1 MAINRFFKPVE
12 YSYTPIPFQE
22 LMTVGRELNR
32 QREQAEAEL
41 NANIRTF
48 GKFVSPS
55 AIDMENY
62 NKESIGKLSPFLEQ
76 AAANPEVM
84 KDAAWRASLQ
94 AQLNS
99 IDYAKLGMLEQ
110 SANNLREGLKMRAQ
124 MEAEGLYNPN
134 WDRSD
139 IPNYDTL
146 GSKEVFS
153 DITPVKYMTANE
165 LSNKYFDNLKPG
177 DLDPVWRDGI
187 KYRQIG
193 NSVQDLEAIYDTY
206 ENDLI
211 NSPQGREYM
220 RQFIIDNNGDV
231 SEARKDFREMIIASQ
246 MDRTLRPT
254 LQVDQGWLAQQK
266 LAAAR
271 SAATRNAGSGYSTEQ
286 LRPTRQTQLGNDIAT
301 GIMSKISKLDKS
313 VENDVS
319 MLLGAAQGYGEEYV
333 KAKARYDQ
341 TQSDEDF
348 IYMQQMASRV
358 QQAMSEAQML
368 PMQTIM
374 RNAFKGTAG
383 FDLINDPSTDKMYN
397 RERYIKGAK
406 SAIDAISNT
415 ASLNSVSKGGDPL
428 LTKVGGVP
436 SKYTL
441 SDGSETNVYVFED
454 SDGFMLTESLL
465 QLATGTQPANPVRN
479 RGIFN
484 TGGFA
489 LRELLEA
496 GDLHGIHF
504 IPSSNNN
511 ITQIAG
517 ANNDS
522 HKIINGKIRIPAD
535 QVRNALG
542 SGMAGSWAIPFM
554 KTSATTMIEDQFD
567 GRVVKYGE
575 DETEYFEI
583 DGSYVLPEDSNDNY
597 WYDIDLLREN
607 SPSHGGVGGATQ
619 AKEHIPSTLY
629 DIMTQ

>member
-22 LMTVGRELNR
+22 LMMVGRELNR

-55 AIDMENY
+55 QVDMENY
-62 NKESIGKLSPFLEQ
+62 QRESVGKLAPFLEQ

-84 KDAAWRASLQ
+84 KDASWRASLQ
-94 AQLNS
+94 TQLNS

-110 SANNLREGLKMRAQ
+110 SANNLREGLKMRAK

-177 DLDPVWRDGI
+177 DLEPIWRDGI

-211 NSPQGREYM
+211 NSPQGQEYM
-220 RQFIIDNNGDV
+220 RQFIIDKNGDV
-231 SEARKDFREMIIASQ
+231 SAARDAFREMIIASQ
-246 MDRTLRPT
+246 MDRTRRPT

-271 SAATRNAGSGYSTEQ
+271 GAGAGYSAEQ
-286 LRPTRQTQLGNDIAT
+286 LRPTRQTQLGNDVAT
-301 GIMSKISKLDKS
+301 GIMDKVSKLDKS
-313 VENDVS
+313 VGDDVN
-319 MLLGAAQGYGEEYV
+319 MLVASAQGFNDEYIN
-333 KAKARYDQ
+333 AKLRYDQ
-341 TQSDEDF
+341 TGSDEDF

-358 QQAMSEAQML
+358 QQTLAEAQML
-368 PMQTIM
+368 PLRTIM
-374 RNAFKGTAG
+374 KNAFKGTAG

-436 SKYTL
+436 SKYKL
-441 SDGSETNVYVFED
+441 ADGSETNVYVFED
-454 SDGFMLTESLL
+454 SNGFMLTESLL
-465 QLATGTQPANPVRN
+465 QLVTGTQPANPVRN
-479 RGIFN
+479 KGISR

-517 ANNDS
+517 VNNNS

-535 QVRNALG
+535 QVRSALG

-583 DGSYVLPEDSNDNY
+583 DGSYVLPEDSNNNY

>member
-110 SANNLREGLKMRAQ
+110 SADNLREGLKMRAK

-177 DLDPVWRDGI
+177 DLKPVWIDGI

-220 RQFIIDNNGDV
+220 RQFIIDKNGDV
-231 SEARKDFREMIIASQ
+231 SAARDAFREMIIASQ
-246 MDRTLRPT
+246 MDRTRRPT

-271 SAATRNAGSGYSTEQ
+271 GAGTGYSAEQ
-286 LRPTRQTQLGNDIAT
+286 LRPTRQTQLGNDVAI
-301 GIMSKISKLDKS
+301 GIMDKVSKLDKS
-313 VENDVS
+313 VGDGVN
-319 MLLGAAQGYGEEYV
+319 MLITAAQGFNDEYIN
-333 KAKARYDQ
+333 AKTRYDQ
-341 TQSDEDF
+341 TGSDEDF
-348 IYMQQMASRV
+348 IYMQQMASKV
-358 QQAMSEAQML
+358 QQAMAEAQML
-368 PMQTIM
+368 PLRTIM
-374 RNAFKGTAG
+374 NNAFKNTAG
-383 FDLINDPSTDKMYN
+383 FDLVNDPSTDKMYN

-406 SAIDAISNT
+406 SAIDAISST
-415 ASLNSVSKGGDPL
+415 AALSPIAKGGDPL
-428 LTKVGGVP
+428 LTRAGGTP

-454 SDGFMLTESLL
+454 SNGFMLTESLL

-479 RGIFN
+479 KGISR

-517 ANNDS
+517 ADNDS
-522 HKIINGKIRIPAD
+522 HKIVNGKIRIPAD

-554 KTSATTMIEDQFD
+554 KTSATTMIEDQFG

-575 DETEYFEI
+575 DGTEYFEI